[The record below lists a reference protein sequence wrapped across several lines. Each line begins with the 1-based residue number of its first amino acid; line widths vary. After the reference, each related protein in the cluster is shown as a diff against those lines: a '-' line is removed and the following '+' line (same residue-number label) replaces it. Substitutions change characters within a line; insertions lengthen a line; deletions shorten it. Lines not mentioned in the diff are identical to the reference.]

1 MRSVDQWRRRL
12 AHGRGS
18 WQTFRWPAA
27 VGAWLVI
34 GSIVLS
40 SFVSAA
46 DPGSQRLRLTR
57 DLSGTVT
64 VVNYNAA
71 KFCLD
76 TDGTNE
82 AFCSVVYQPPGSA
95 PLVVG
100 THVTGTVAW
109 LSLGPSGAVEVF
121 ILTDPSRSP
130 VFIPTGP
137 SRSP

>member
-1 MRSVDQWRRRL
+1 MRSIHRWRSRHPRV
-12 AHGRGS
+12 AGAWH
-18 WQTFRWPAA
+18 TFRWPAA

-64 VVNYNAA
+64 IVNYNAS

-82 AFCSVVYQPPGSA
+82 EFCSVSYQPPGSA

-100 THVTGTVAW
+100 THVTGTVAM
-109 LSLGPSGAVEVF
+109 LSIGPSRAEDIF

-130 VFIPTGP
+130 
-137 SRSP
+137 